1 MSASGD
7 RRAGPPETA
16 SAGSLE
22 LPRPTSAIAIQAS
35 GLSAGYGGREVLQ
48 DVSLTLHDGEIL
60 CLIGHNG
67 AGKST
72 LLRVLFGLHRP
83 SAGRIAVFGQT
94 LANHAPAA
102 LGAAGVALVPEGRGV
117 FPDLT
122 VEEIFGLA
130 LWSAGVPKSGQ
141 RERIEE
147 VLEVLP
153 RIKEFRTRRAGTL
166 SGGQQQMVSIGRAL
180 LTRPRALLLDEPS
193 IGLAP
198 KLFQDLIRPIAELR
212 RSRGMAILLVE
223 QNVREAFAVSDRVL
237 VMRSGR
243 FIFEGAPSE
252 LDDHARLM
260 ELF

>member
-1 MSASGD
+1 MSA
-7 RRAGPPETA
+7 AA
-16 SAGSLE
+16 QSAAAAA
-22 LPRPTSAIAIQAS
+22 PAIEAR
-35 GLSAGYGGREVLQ
+35 GLHAGYGGREVLS
-48 DVSLTLHDGEIL
+48 DVSLTLGAGEVL

-83 SAGRIAVFGQT
+83 AAGTIRVFGET
-94 LANHAPAA
+94 LPRHVPAA

-130 LWSAGVPKSGQ
+130 LWSAGVPAGE
-141 RERIEE
+141 REERIEE
-147 VLEVLP
+147 VLDVLP
-153 RIKEFRTRRAGTL
+153 RIREFRNRRAGTL
-166 SGGQQQMVSIGRAL
+166 SGGQQQMVSIARAL

-198 KLFQDLIRPIAELR
+198 KLFQDLIRPIAALR
-212 RSRGMAILLVE
+212 ESRGMAILLVE

-237 VMRSGR
+237 VMKSGA
-243 FIFEGAPSE
+243 FIFEGPPAE
-252 LDDHARLM
+252 LSDHARLM

>member
-1 MSASGD
+1 MSAAVQVP
-7 RRAGPPETA
+7 AGAAP
-16 SAGSLE
+16 
-22 LPRPTSAIAIQAS
+22 AIEAR
-35 GLSAGYGGREVLQ
+35 GLSAGYGGRAVLQ
-48 DVSLTLHDGEIL
+48 DVSLTLGAGEIL

-83 SAGRIAVFGQT
+83 SVGTIRVFGET
-94 LANHAPAA
+94 PPRHVPAA

-130 LWSAGVPKSGQ
+130 LWSAGVPASG
-141 RERIEE
+141 REERVEE
-147 VLEVLP
+147 VLAVLP
-153 RIKEFRTRRAGTL
+153 RIREFCTRRAGTL
-166 SGGQQQMVSIGRAL
+166 SGGQQQMVSIARAL

-198 KLFQDLIRPIAELR
+198 KLFQDLIGPIAQLR
-212 RSRGMAILLVE
+212 RDRGMAILLVE

-237 VMRSGR
+237 VMKSGA
-243 FIFEGAPSE
+243 FIFEGVPSE
-252 LDDHARLM
+252 LPDHARLM